1 MPMMAKPLLQWLTA
15 ALLTAGLATLTPLR
29 AEEQTTPKLELYPSE
44 QLIEPSPP
52 APADSRQAET
62 QPLGILIFE
71 NGDDR
76 LVITED
82 GKERAQHGSILQ
94 VPAGGEV
101 TMNVHV
107 SRIMGSGDYVVTVK
121 PKDETLANVTVTR
134 GKSVEVNQDFR
145 RGGNFVAQ
153 VPRLPRRVAN
163 MSGGGFA
170 PLGYGRAGRWRLRS
184 VPSGAQVKVVDQVVA
199 TDVDVARLE
208 PDYVRAV
215 TFTMPGFRPCTFADA
230 RISEETSAGKAWT
243 VVTCVMR
250 K

>member
-1 MPMMAKPLLQWLTA
+1 MQTA
-15 ALLTAGLATLTPLR
+15 AA
-29 AEEQTTPKLELYPSE
+29 
-44 QLIEPSPP
+44 PP
-52 APADSRQAET
+52 APADSRQAEAE
-62 QPLGILIFE
+62 PLGIVIFE

-76 LVITED
+76 LVITQD
-82 GKERAQHGSILQ
+82 GRERIQDGSIVR
-94 VPAGGEV
+94 VPATGDAV
-101 TMNVHV
+101 TVKVRV

-121 PKDETLANVTVTR
+121 PKDEKLATVTVAR
-134 GKSVEVNQDFR
+134 GDRVEVAQDFE
-145 RGGNFVAQ
+145 RGSNFVVQ
-153 VPRLPRRVAN
+153 VPRLPQHVA
-163 MSGGGFA
+163 SLTSGGFA

-184 VPSGAQVKVVDQVVA
+184 VPSGAQVKVVDRVVA